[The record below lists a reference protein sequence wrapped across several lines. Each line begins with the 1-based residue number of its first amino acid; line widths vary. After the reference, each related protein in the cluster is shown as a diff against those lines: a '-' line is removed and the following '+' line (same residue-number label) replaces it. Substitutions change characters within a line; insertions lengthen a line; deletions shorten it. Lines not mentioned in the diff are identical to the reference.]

1 MLIYTYELSV
11 NAHFE
16 KLFFNIKEVIFMK
29 KGYFLI
35 AILFLLAGC
44 NNNNVENSQQSEN
57 RDNAPHVT
65 NVKNSTIQEVDR
77 KTGQDISKRLV
88 SLATSI
94 ENVNDATAV
103 VIGKYALVGVD
114 INADLDRSEVGSIK
128 YAVAESLKNDPDGAN
143 AIVIAD
149 PDMNA
154 RLKEIGEDI
163 QDGKPIQGIFNE
175 LADIS
180 GRLIP
185 EVPADM
191 IKNEPD
197 RDMKK
202 PNEKLNEKEE
212 KELKNDQDNQSNNH
226 IRD

>member
-1 MLIYTYELSV
+1 
-11 NAHFE
+11 
-16 KLFFNIKEVIFMK
+16 MK
-29 KGYFLI
+29 KGYLL
-35 AILFLLAGC
+35 ILFLFLLSGC
-44 NNNNVENSQQSEN
+44 TNNNVENSQQSEN
-57 RDNAPHVT
+57 RENPPHVT

-77 KTGQDISKRLV
+77 KTGQDIAKRLV
-88 SLATSI
+88 TLATSI

-103 VIGKYALVGVD
+103 VIGRYALVGVD

-143 AIVIAD
+143 AIIIAD
-149 PDMNA
+149 PDLNA

-163 QDGKPIQGIFNE
+163 QNGKPIKGIFNE

-185 EVPADM
+185 EIPADM

-197 RDMKK
+197 RDLKN
-202 PNEKLNEKEE
+202 PNENLNNEEE
-212 KELKNDQDNQSNNH
+212 KELKKDQDEQSNNH